1 MPQRSD
7 TRQRMV
13 RSTVELLRE
22 RGATAT
28 TIDRVLADSGAP
40 RGSVYHHFPGGRSQL
55 VREAVATAT
64 VPMVTAIESAAEN
77 DNVVEAVEG
86 LFAGWRVGVVEGDY
100 RSGCPIVAAAVE
112 TNDDAPEIA
121 ESAGTAF
128 GQWCDALAKLL
139 QNFGISVER
148 SRVLAFT
155 IIGAQEGAL
164 VLSRAMRST
173 EPLDAVR
180 DEISK
185 LLANAVGETENVPEH
200 HGDDKSE

>member
-1 MPQRSD
+1 MSQRSD

-64 VPMVTAIESAAEN
+64 VPMVTAIESAAVN
-77 DNVVEAVEG
+77 DDVIKAVEG
-86 LFAGWRVGVVEGDY
+86 LFAGWRLGVVDGDY
-100 RSGCPIVAAAVE
+100 RAGCPIVAAAVE

-128 GQWCDALAKLL
+128 RQWCDALARLL
-139 QNFGISVER
+139 QSFGISAER
-148 SRVLAFT
+148 SGALAFT

-164 VLSRAMRST
+164 VLSRAMRSI

-180 DEISK
+180 DEIST
-185 LLANAVGETENVPEH
+185 LLVNALGETDTVPRTPR
-200 HGDDKSE
+200 DVKSE